1 VTSDQQPGSDRAAA
15 PAGGSAS
22 IAPGAMR
29 VGDTE
34 RNSALEALGE
44 HLSAGRIT
52 LDEYGDRSAKVTVA
66 KTADDL
72 SALFDDLPAPH
83 PVLPGTAVTG
93 IVSQTA
99 SGGVARYPH
108 AAEMP
113 PARGVARPD
122 GDTRSTAQKLVAA
135 AAAASV
141 FVAVALFFVT
151 GHWWWFLLI
160 PAISAVAGSIW
171 GPDWKEPRPAVGPG
185 DARRQLRDDHR
196 RELRDRHRDRRRE
209 LRGRDRF
216 RP

>member
-1 VTSDQQPGSDRAAA
+1 MTNDQQPGPDRAAES
-15 PAGGSAS
+15 AGGAAP

-44 HLSAGRIT
+44 HVAAGRLT
-52 LDEYGDRSAKVTVA
+52 LDEYGDRSARVTVA
-66 KTADDL
+66 KTASEL

-93 IVSQTA
+93 IAPAAGSA
-99 SGGVARYPH
+99 AVAQYPH

-113 PARGVARPD
+113 PARGTARPD
-122 GDTRSTAQKLVAA
+122 GDTRSTAQKLVGA

-141 FVAVALFFVT
+141 FVAVALFFIT

-160 PAISAVAGSIW
+160 PAISAIAGSIW
-171 GPDWKEPRPAVGPG
+171 GPDWKEPRPAIGPG
-185 DARRQLRDDHR
+185 DARQQLREHR
-196 RELRDRHRDRRRE
+196 REWRDQHRDRRRE